1 MTAFVLLLAMMFA
14 PFSALAKE
22 TSWDGEYRYAHKA
35 GKTAGGSN
43 IVVTYE
49 IMLSSPPEPSCSV
62 SIVGFQ
68 SNEWLMCTP
77 QIDKDG
83 LTLKFRFYETGKVTN
98 QYDVAVYKVGEPLLR
113 LSRGQD
119 GKLTTT
125 WLGILAKDEA
135 ARPTGKYF
143 VQTKAYKTRN

>member
-1 MTAFVLLLAMMFA
+1 MKVLLFIFTLALS
-14 PFSALAKE
+14 PFLAHAKE
-22 TSWDGEYRYAHKA
+22 TNWDGKYRYVHKA

-68 SNEWLMCTP
+68 SNEWLMCT
-77 QIDKDG
+77 QHADKDG
-83 LTLKFRFYETGKVTN
+83 LTLKFRFYDTGKVTN

-113 LSRGQD
+113 LSKGKD
-119 GKLTTT
+119 GTPVTT
-125 WLGILAKDEA
+125 WLGILAKEEPG
-135 ARPTGKYF
+135 RPQGKYF
-143 VQTKAYKTRN
+143 VRTRAYEARK